1 LAEEAVDAPAG
12 EAKPKRRS
20 AVDVLRELGRP
31 RVALM
36 LALGLSSG
44 MPFALIGNTLGFWLA
59 GRKVGVAMIGF
70 ISAVG
75 FAYTVKFV
83 WGAIVDRIPAPLI
96 GAMLGRR
103 RSWMI
108 IAQGVVAGGLVGM
121 ALIDPQAHLGW
132 FVAMA
137 AMAAI
142 GGASQDTVVDAW
154 RIETAEDANELGLLT
169 SAYSLGYRIAL
180 WLTEA
185 VILSVAKRIGWPAS
199 YVLCV
204 AGLLI
209 GMAAALAVREPVKA
223 DEVMRAKTRE
233 AARRPLASAF
243 DAVFGPLIEF
253 FRAHG
258 VAMAVLMLAMISLY
272 HLCDYMR
279 GPMTGP
285 YYTALK
291 IDLDT
296 IAAVRTFAGLPGSLV
311 GITLGGLAALRWG
324 KFTTL
329 IVGAIAQPV
338 AIAAFAVLGWHGGD
352 FTLLAFG
359 PFRLTAFETIMA
371 FDSVAIGF
379 SGVAL
384 VTYMSTLT
392 SLGYTATQ
400 YALLT
405 SALALLGK
413 TAKSFSGVMV
423 VGLEHGRS
431 ALDAYALF
439 YVASGLVA
447 IPAIVLCIVLA
458 IIRPARTRV

>member
-1 LAEEAVDAPAG
+1 MAEEAIEAPADA
-12 EAKPKRRS
+12 EKPKRRS
-20 AVDVLRELGRP
+20 AGEVLRELGRP

-59 GRKVGVAMIGF
+59 SRKVDVALIGF

-83 WGAIVDRIPAPLI
+83 WGAIVDRIPAPLL
-96 GAMLGRR
+96 GRLLGRR

-108 IAQGVVAGGLVGM
+108 IAQAVVATGLVGM
-121 ALIDPQAHLGW
+121 ALVDPRAQLGW

-137 AMAAI
+137 AMTAI

-180 WLTEA
+180 WVTEA
-185 VILSVAKRIGWPAS
+185 LILIVAKRLGWPLS
-199 YVLCV
+199 YLLCV

-209 GMAAALAVREPVKA
+209 GIAAALAIREPAKA
-223 DEVMRAKTRE
+223 DEVMRQKSRE
-233 AARRPLASAF
+233 AARHPLAAAF

-258 VAMAVLMLAMISLY
+258 LAMAALMLAMISLY

-291 IDLDT
+291 IDLDK
-296 IAAVRTFAGLPGSLV
+296 IAAVRTFAGLPGSLI
-311 GITLGGLAALRWG
+311 GIALGGLAALRWG
-324 KFTTL
+324 KYPTL

-338 AIAAFAVLGWHGGD
+338 AIAAFAVMGWRGGD

-359 PFRLTAFETIMA
+359 PVNLTYFETVMA
-371 FDSVAIGF
+371 FDSIAIGF

-384 VTYMSTLT
+384 ITYMSTLT

-413 TAKSFSGVMV
+413 TVKSFSGVMV
-423 VGLEHGRS
+423 EALEPGRS
-431 ALDAYALF
+431 LLDAYALF
-439 YVASGLVA
+439 YVASGLIA

-458 IIRPARTRV
+458 VIRPVRTTA

>member
-1 LAEEAVDAPAG
+1 LAEEAL
-12 EAKPKRRS
+12 EASNAVEKPKRRR
-20 AVDVLRELGRP
+20 AADVMRELGRP

-44 MPFALIGNTLGFWLA
+44 LPFALIGNTLGFWLA
-59 GRKVGVAMIGF
+59 DRKVDVALIGL

-83 WGAIVDRIPAPLI
+83 WGAVVDRIPAPLV
-96 GAMLGRR
+96 GRLGRR

-108 IAQGVVAGGLVGM
+108 IAQAVVGTGLLGM
-121 ALIDPQAHLGW
+121 ALIDPKAQLGW
-132 FVAMA
+132 FVAFA
-137 AMAAI
+137 ATAAI

-169 SAYSLGYRIAL
+169 AAYSLGYRLAL

-185 VILSVAKRIGWPAS
+185 VILVVAKRIGWPIS
-199 YVLCV
+199 YLAC
-204 AGLLI
+204 AALLVI
-209 GMAAALAVREPVKA
+209 GVAAALAVREPARA
-223 DEVMRAKTRE
+223 DEVMREKTRE
-233 AARRPLASAF
+233 AARRPLASAY

-258 VAMAVLMLAMISLY
+258 LAMAALMLAMISLY

-285 YYTALK
+285 YYRALN

-296 IAAVRTFAGLPGSLV
+296 IAAVRTFVGLPGTLI
-311 GITLGGLAALRWG
+311 GIALGGFAALRWG
-324 KFTTL
+324 KYPTL
-329 IVGAIAQPV
+329 VVGAVAQPV
-338 AIAAFAVLGWHGGD
+338 AIAAFAILGWRGGD
-352 FTLLAFG
+352 FALVSFG
-359 PFRLTAFETIMA
+359 PIHLSAFTTVMG
-371 FDSVAIGF
+371 FDSLAIGF

-413 TAKSFSGVMV
+413 TVKSFSGVMV
-423 VGLEHGRS
+423 EALEPGRS
-431 ALDAYALF
+431 LLDAYALF
-439 YVASGLVA
+439 YVCCGLVA
-447 IPAIVLCIVLA
+447 IPAIVLCVVLA
-458 IIRPARTRV
+458 FIRPVRTRA